1 MGITAYQIAKLLGR
15 NPSMLYKVKVG
26 KRRVGP
32 ELAAEIDALGIDGW
46 RFADLRP
53 DLVEIVNRAVNHD

>member
-1 MGITAYQIAKLLGR
+1 MRITAYQIAKLLGR

-26 KRRVGP
+26 RRRVSP

-53 DLVEIVNRAVNHD
+53 DLVEIVKRAVNHD

>member
-1 MGITAYQIAKLLGR
+1 
-15 NPSMLYKVKVG
+15 MLYKVKMG
-26 KRRVGP
+26 RRRVSP

-53 DLVEIVNRAVNHD
+53 DLVEIVKRAVNHD